1 MAVHCS
7 GNTKDD
13 GVLGR
18 DAGGPELQQDE
29 EEQEPH
35 HRNTRMQCRAA
46 DYITDSSCYS
56 GRSTPPISCIY
67 ILLHSSPG
75 PTPVLRYKTPLSRFH
90 IDGEFVRVLVLGL
103 SSCTSHKAIFLDF
116 LWIRHFMTLL
126 TESCTVCLFSLR
138 FKFDQKHFWI
148 SSYLLCWIQFLQV

>member
-1 MAVHCS
+1 MFEHGVDVIHPKAERFQSPYRYKIQLTCSKYENCVAVHCS

-18 DAGGPELQQDE
+18 DAGGAELQQDE

-35 HRNTRMQCRAA
+35 HRNTRMQCRAP

-103 SSCTSHKAIFLDF
+103 SSCTSHKAIFLDI
-116 LWIRHFMTLL
+116 L
-126 TESCTVCLFSLR
+126 
-138 FKFDQKHFWI
+138 
-148 SSYLLCWIQFLQV
+148 